1 MKKKETFNS
10 KTGFILSCVG
20 AAIGLGNL
28 WMFPWRLGRYGGAV
42 FLIQYLIFVFIL
54 GTTGLTLEFALG
66 RLYKQGSFAT
76 LAKVGK
82 EKKLPFANFIAAVP
96 TLAVTGTFVFY
107 TIVIGWVLKYF
118 GLSLIGGFKNGNP
131 ESIFN
136 HTAGTVSNIP
146 WHALGIFLSVIIVL
160 LGVTKGIEKV
170 NKFMMPT
177 LFIILFVLA
186 VRVWFLPGSME
197 GVKYLLIPDWSY
209 FLKPESWIMALGQ
222 AFFSCSLNGAGMVV
236 YGSYI
241 DESID
246 LREAS
251 FKTASFD
258 LLAGL
263 LSAFLIIPA
272 AFAFNLEV
280 TGGPS
285 LLFITLPQ
293 VFKHM
298 PLGGLLCILFFFTV
312 ILATLSSS
320 INMLECPT
328 EMLMSKYNFSRKKA
342 AIFIGIISLAIG
354 IPLDLNM
361 NAFGVFSD
369 FITIVLAP
377 LGTLIAVMVFFKLV
391 GTNKAMEEV
400 NKGAVHKASTGF
412 LIIGKFIYPVVI
424 IAIILLGIVYG
435 GI

>member
-1 MKKKETFNS
+1 MQKKEVFKS

-76 LAKVGK
+76 LSSVTK
-82 EKKLPFANFIAAVP
+82 ERKLPFSNFIAAIP
-96 TLAVTGTFVFY
+96 TLAVTGTFIFY
-107 TIVIGWVLKYF
+107 TVVIGWVLKYF
-118 GLSLIGGFKNGNP
+118 GMSLIGKFKNSNP
-131 ESIFN
+131 EVLFN
-136 HTAGTVSNIP
+136 QTAGVASNIP

-197 GVKYLLIPDWSY
+197 GVKYLLVPDWSY
-209 FLKPESWIMALGQ
+209 LFKPESWIMALGQ

-236 YGSYI
+236 YGGYI
-241 DESID
+241 DDSID

-251 FKTASFD
+251 IKTALFD

-272 AFAFNLEV
+272 AFAFNLEIA
-280 TGGPS
+280 GGPS
-285 LLFITLPQ
+285 LLFVTIPE

-298 PLGGLLCILFFFTV
+298 PLGSLLAVLFFFTV

-328 EMLMSKYNFSRKKA
+328 EMLMSKFNFSRTKA
-342 AIFIGIISLAIG
+342 ATLIGIISLAIG

-361 NAFGVFSD
+361 NAFGSFSD
-369 FITIVLAP
+369 FITIILAP
-377 LGTLIAVMVFFKLV
+377 LGTLVAIVIFFRYIGAKKV
-391 GTNKAMEEV
+391 TEEV
-400 NKGAVHKASTGF
+400 NKGAKHKASTTF
-412 LIIGKFIYPVVI
+412 LIIGKYIYPIVI
-424 IAIILLGIVYG
+424 VAIILLGIVYG